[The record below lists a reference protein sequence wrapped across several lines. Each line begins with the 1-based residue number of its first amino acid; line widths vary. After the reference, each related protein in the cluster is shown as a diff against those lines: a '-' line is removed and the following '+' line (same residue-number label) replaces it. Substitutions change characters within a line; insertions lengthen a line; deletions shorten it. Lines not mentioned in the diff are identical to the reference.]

1 MRKILLLCL
10 AFCSCSKEKEDVGFT
25 FQEIQIEVLDSIMI
39 QEDSLPFGFTFNEK
53 VFNDSLMV
61 LGDGTFSSIHLF
73 NLNSGKLINSFNEE
87 SIFDYPI
94 PSRSYSNSFISND
107 SLYLLNHLTNEIFCF
122 SFDKKFLSKIELKI
136 DQIPFVLDMDN
147 VFELR
152 NSKWYISSK
161 ADGSI
166 SDVFNSSKLVSVFN
180 KDGVFLYAFGEYP
193 KEYTEGPLV
202 LSHNENFLFKNDFIY
217 SVNVAGKPILKEY
230 NLDGALISETDLK
243 SQYFQ
248 EEIGYHTGDPFSA
261 PLTDQISNLA
271 TDQNKN
277 SKVFYLT
284 YSTFSTRDFELGLG
298 SYRLILMEVD
308 LDKKRI
314 GEVELLGSDY
324 LSHTAELLPN
334 VKGDTLSFLIREKDQ
349 NLYLKKIKLIRN

>member
-1 MRKILLLCL
+1 MYL
-10 AFCSCSKEKEDVGFT
+10 AFCSCSMEKENVGFT
-25 FQEIQIEVLDSIMI
+25 FQEIKIKVLDSILI

-53 VFNDSLMV
+53 VFQDSLLV

-73 NLNSGKLINSFNEE
+73 NINNGELINSFNQE

-94 PSRSYSNSFISND
+94 APRSYSNSFISGD
-107 SLYLLNHLTNEIFCF
+107 TLYMLNHLTNEIFCF
-122 SFDKKFLSKIELKI
+122 SFDRNFISKTELRL
-136 DQIPFVLDMDN
+136 DQSSLVLDMDN

-152 NSKWYISSK
+152 NYKWYISSK
-161 ADGSI
+161 AAGSI

-180 KDGVFLYAFGEYP
+180 KNGVFIYAFGEYP
-193 KEYTEGPLV
+193 KEYSEGPLV

-261 PLTDQISNLA
+261 PLTDQVNNLA
-271 TDQNKN
+271 ADQNKN

-284 YSTFSTRDFELGLG
+284 YSTFLTRDFELGLG
-298 SYRLILMEVD
+298 SYRLILMKVD
-308 LDKKRI
+308 LDKKII

-349 NLYLKKIKLIRN
+349 NLYVKKIKLY